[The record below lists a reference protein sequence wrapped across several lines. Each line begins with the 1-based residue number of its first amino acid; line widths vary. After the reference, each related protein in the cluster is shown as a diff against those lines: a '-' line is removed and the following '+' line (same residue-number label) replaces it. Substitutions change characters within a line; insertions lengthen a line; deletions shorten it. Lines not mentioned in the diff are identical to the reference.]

1 MQAYMKSAMPYHGVH
16 TPELRRIVRSYRATP
31 EEVMELWRTATHRE
45 ERYAAIGLSR
55 GVEMTWPQYDEMI
68 VTGAWW
74 DLVDSIAT
82 TRLWTMPDAK
92 AVLLAYS
99 TDENEWRRRSA
110 IIAQVGRKSE
120 TDWEFLQA
128 VIEPNR
134 GDRSFWIRKA
144 IGWAL
149 REYAKHEP
157 ERVAAYLAVTEL
169 SGLSR
174 REAERGVAMGVSRA
188 PGRARPRSGPA
199 RTRPSGRSPAPG

>member
-16 TPELRRIVRSYRATP
+16 TPELRRIVRKYRATP
-31 EEVMELWRTATHRE
+31 DEVMELWRTATHRE

-55 GVEMTWPQYDEMI
+55 QVEMTWPQYDEMI

-82 TRLWTMPDAK
+82 TRLWDMPDAR
-92 AVLLAYS
+92 AMLLAYS
-99 TDENEWRRRSA
+99 TDENQWRRRSA
-110 IIAQVGRKSE
+110 IIAQVGRKGA
-120 TDWEFLQA
+120 TDWEFLRA

-157 ERVAAYLAVTEL
+157 QRVADYLAA
-169 SGLSR
+169 GQ
-174 REAERGVAMGVSRA
+174 A
-188 PGRARPRSGPA
+188 
-199 RTRPSGRSPAPG
+199 